1 MSDIEI
7 SPEDVKDKVAVQY
20 EEEVGQV
27 EEEAKAVRHAKEE
40 AEAHWVA
47 EEEATAQAKAEAEAK
62 AARQAEAEAEAAYF
76 IPEPDFPMVPPKILF
91 PISQPWTSQLPF
103 LLLLQKKKMNFLLNL
118 SIIVAGRCKAV
129 PWPTMTF
136 APASK
141 CCKFF
146 GGVDPVPLDKITP
159 LPESPTPSVVASE
172 LVPSSISGYKLH
184 DHSTISALASTYQS
198 TCSTQVI
205 ARTPA
210 KAASKSSKAPKASK
224 STGMKVAKCTH
235 EEMPQL
241 TSNEP
246 INVKLLQNNLQEL
259 LKHFGSHVCI
269 NFITHGCECVFC
281 EFRVKCS
288 ACSQVS
294 TSHCFFSILSPNT
307 EFTLSIAHCA
317 GDSSL
322 FGLNEVCH
330 ALNLS
335 HMRAYRTLLAAEL
348 EQIEYVQNCITVVHR
363 LQDIVFLH
371 SPEHLHL
378 IEGLNSNFTH
388 DSLAN
393 LKEMAD
399 ELTPWLPKPDALS
412 ALETTLE
419 CAFTLHTFN
428 LHTTSTLDIAKFPNA
443 KETVAIKD
451 FAKSLKPCN
460 FGKLGSVFGNCQLC
474 PLSLEDYSGS
484 TPGPSG
490 SSSVRAMHGG
500 NTEHK
505 VDLGRED

>member
-1 MSDIEI
+1 M
-7 SPEDVKDKVAVQY
+7 
-20 EEEVGQV
+20 
-27 EEEAKAVRHAKEE
+27 
-40 AEAHWVA
+40 
-47 EEEATAQAKAEAEAK
+47 AEAEAK
-62 AARQAEAEAEAAYF
+62 AARQAEASALAASF
-76 IPEPDFPMVPPKILF
+76 IPEPDFPMVPPENFVPNFSTLD
-91 PISQPWTSQLPF
+91 ISTAPPSPTPEEEDELLEENVPPQLD
-103 LLLLQKKKMNFLLNL
+103 L
-118 SIIVAGRCKAV
+118 SAIAAGKRKAV
-129 PWPTMTF
+129 PRPTMTF

-146 GGVDPVPLDKITP
+146 GGVEIPVPLDKIIL
-159 LPESPTPSVVASE
+159 LPEPPTPSVVASE
-172 LVPSSISGYKLH
+172 PGPSSISGYKLC
-184 DHSTISALASTYQS
+184 DCSTISALASTSQS
-198 TCSTQVI
+198 TRSTQVV

-224 STGMKVAKCTH
+224 STGTKVAKRTH
-235 EEMPQL
+235 EKMLQL

-246 INVKLLQNNLQEL
+246 INVKLLQNSLQEL
-259 LKHFGSHVCI
+259 LKHYGSCVCI
-269 NFITHGCECVFC
+269 NCITHGHECVFRG
-281 EFRVKCS
+281 FGVKCG

-294 TSHCFFSILSPNT
+294 ASHCSFSILSSNT
-307 EFTLSIAHCA
+307 EFALSIAHCA

-322 FGLNEVCH
+322 FSLNEACY

-335 HMRAYRTLLAAEL
+335 RTHAYHALLAAEL
-348 EQIEYVQNCITVVHR
+348 EQVEYVQNCIAVVHC
-363 LQDIVFLH
+363 LQDIAFLH

-378 IEGLNSNFTH
+378 IEGLDPNFTC

-399 ELTPWLPKPDALS
+399 ELTPWLPKPNALS
-412 ALETTLE
+412 ALETALE
-419 CAFTLHTFN
+419 HAFTLHTFN

-451 FAKSLKPCN
+451 FAKSLKSCN
-460 FGKLGSVFGNCQLC
+460 LRKLGGVFGNCQLY
-474 PLSLEDYSGS
+474 PLSLEDYSGR